1 MCVTVMGWN
10 YGAGGETRVEKE
22 RRRQCVKMRA
32 EERDR
37 GVCRRIGKC
46 NENAME
52 GKKEEKEKRRERKN
66 AGERSEEGR
75 IQ

>member
-1 MCVTVMGWN
+1 MKREQKDSRKTKMN
-10 YGAGGETRVEKE
+10 EENETRVEKE

-52 GKKEEKEKRRERKN
+52 GKKEEKKN
-66 AGERSEEGR
+66 RHY
-75 IQ
+75 